1 MLTCL
6 MRLTLFVPGLLLPR
20 EILPDIT
27 FDLTAPALSMLLGRG
42 RRQAF
47 PPDWLEANFGFSTF
61 PAAALRKVGVGGT
74 ADGEWICLDP
84 VHFDV
89 RREGIMLAD
98 PARLDLTAD
107 QATEL
112 IAAIQP
118 LFAGWGEISASA
130 PERWE
135 MRLARPLA
143 LDTRPLA
150 ESIDRPVPPG
160 LPGGTDGREWRR
172 LLAEA
177 QTVLHAHSL
186 NRRREAAGRPT
197 VHSLWPWGQGSLPTS
212 LPLGF
217 TTILCDD
224 PVLAGLGRL
233 TGCECPALPERF
245 RQVDG
250 NALVIQPSLRVPAT
264 ARDALAWRTALQELE
279 RDWLAP
285 AVAALRQGECDELRL
300 IGSSVD
306 DAHRVVAI
314 TATRG
319 ALRRFWRRPR
329 PLTELA

>member
-20 EILPDIT
+20 EILADTT
-27 FDLTAPALSMLLGRG
+27 FDLTAPALSLLLGRG
-42 RRQAF
+42 RRQTIS
-47 PPDWLEANFGFSTF
+47 PDWLEANFGFPTF
-61 PAAALRKVGVGGT
+61 PAAALRKVGAGGT

-118 LFAGWGEISASA
+118 LFAEWGEISASA
-130 PERWE
+130 PNRWE
-135 MRLARPLA
+135 LRLARPPA
-143 LDTRPLA
+143 LETRPLA
-150 ESIDRPVPPG
+150 ALIDRPVPPG

-177 QTVLHAHSL
+177 QTALHAHPL
-186 NRRREAAGRPT
+186 NRQREAAGRPT
-197 VHSLWPWGQGSLPTS
+197 VSSLWPWGQGRLPATAS
-212 LPLGF
+212 SPWVE
-217 TTILCDD
+217 IWCDD
-224 PVLAGLGRL
+224 PVIAGLSAL
-233 TGCECPALPERF
+233 TNARHRPLPDLFGALSG
-245 RQVDG
+245 DTL
-250 NALVIQPSLRVPAT
+250 AILPSLQSPAA
-264 ARDALAWRTALQELE
+264 ARDALGWRAALQAFE
-279 RDWLAP
+279 RHWLAP
-285 AVAALRQGECDELRL
+285 SVAALRQGACDELQVVAS
-300 IGSSVD
+300 GVD
-306 DAHRVVAI
+306 DASHTTSL

-319 ALRRFWRRPR
+319 SLRRFWRRPR